1 MRCCLNENFCLDE
14 AKVRENVVVLLGGMY
29 PKTQK
34 MRKIDRFLEE
44 IRGKRVRNG
53 ELLKMR
59 KQTHIF
65 GENSL
70 IFLAAAS
77 KQGFLFSCLEEE
89 NHFLRPWYY

>member
-1 MRCCLNENFCLDE
+1 M
-14 AKVRENVVVLLGGMY
+14 LLGGMS

-34 MRKIDRFLEE
+34 MRKIGRFLEE
-44 IRGKRVRNG
+44 SRGKRVRNG

-77 KQGFLFSCLEEE
+77 KQDFYFLAWRKKITFSDPGIIKWLKKSS
-89 NHFLRPWYY
+89 